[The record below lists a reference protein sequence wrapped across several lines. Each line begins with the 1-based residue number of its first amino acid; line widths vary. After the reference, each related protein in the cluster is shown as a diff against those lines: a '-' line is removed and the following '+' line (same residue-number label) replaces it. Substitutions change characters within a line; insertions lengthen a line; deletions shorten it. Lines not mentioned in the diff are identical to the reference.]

1 MYTKTFP
8 SVNEI
13 FVFYGS
19 FRFPGCE
26 DDFLNFSRKT
36 ELCKGMP
43 YRMTAKNW
51 SFGDCGWA
59 FDSLDGRE
67 SVFKPEGNWV
77 GWSIR
82 WASIVGN
89 QCCVVHSF
97 RYGCSYKT
105 KRGKYIYLWVFQLK
119 LKAFT
124 AIQYG
129 FGIQETYLSICLLR
143 RVANLWSTCG
153 VNWNLSLKILNNLWE
168 SIHSLL
174 SLKTL
179 NILTAIILSAAGI
192 MLEEL
197 QKPLFCANSHICF
210 AISLQ
215 RTECM
220 PPILLIYANAVLLS
234 VKRWTCLTL
243 SYARNTTLEPIRW
256 FFVPNH

>member
-1 MYTKTFP
+1 MKYLYFTAVLGFQAARMTSSISHGKLNCARECPIGWLLKIEALETVGEL
-8 SVNEI
+8 STVWM
-13 FVFYGS
+13 VGKA
-19 FRFPGCE
+19 
-26 DDFLNFSRKT
+26 FLNLKGT
-36 ELCKGMP
+36 EWGDLSGGRALLETNAVLSIHFDMAAPTRLKGEN
-43 YRMTAKNW
+43 T
-51 SFGDCGWA
+51 
-59 FDSLDGRE
+59 
-67 SVFKPEGNWV
+67 
-77 GWSIR
+77 
-82 WASIVGN
+82 
-89 QCCVVHSF
+89 
-97 RYGCSYKT
+97 
-105 KRGKYIYLWVFQLK
+105 YILWVFQLK

-179 NILTAIILSAAGI
+179 NILSAIILSAAGI

-256 FFVPNH
+256 LFVPNH